1 MEEEGCRGPVAGG
14 QMCGRR
20 WSGWVWGRRGRDLI
34 PLQDTG
40 LQPQQKMPQLIQR
53 NPVQVAAGR
62 WGGGEG
68 GGVGG
73 ATQQHR
79 GLLLLGV
86 LHGAGGS
93 ELHCMLGALQRGLFR
108 KEDQTWDF
116 LPCVHFPTLL
126 LSKPPCILSHP
137 ETPLPS
143 WQRGP
148 RHEAPP
154 LQRSR
159 AASLQA

>member
-1 MEEEGCRGPVAGG
+1 MEEEGCRGPVV
-14 QMCGRR
+14 
-20 WSGWVWGRRGRDLI
+20 WSVLVWLGVGDAWEGADSPPGHRTTTSAEDASTDSAESCPGSCREKGI
-34 PLQDTG
+34 G
-40 LQPQQKMPQLIQR
+40 
-53 NPVQVAAGR
+53 
-62 WGGGEG
+62 G

-93 ELHCMLGALQRGLFR
+93 ELHCMLRALQRGHFR

-126 LSKPPCILSHP
+126 LS
-137 ETPLPS
+137 
-143 WQRGP
+143 
-148 RHEAPP
+148 
-154 LQRSR
+154 
-159 AASLQA
+159 

>member
-1 MEEEGCRGPVAGG
+1 MGINAGGGERSQWKRRDAGG
-14 QMCGRR
+14 QLCGRC
-20 WSGWVWGRRGRDLI
+20 WSGWVWGMRGRELI

-62 WGGGEG
+62 RGPGGG

-93 ELHCMLGALQRGLFR
+93 ELHCMLRALQRGLFR

-126 LSKPPCILSHP
+126 LSKPPCILSH
-137 ETPLPS
+137 
-143 WQRGP
+143 QRDTS
-148 RHEAPP
+148 AF
-154 LQRSR
+154 R
-159 AASLQA
+159 AAWSTA